1 MKLKYRVIER
11 FRGKYPI
18 ETMCRIF
25 EVSRSGYYA
34 WRKRQG
40 RPAKDQWLVDLI
52 IDCQRRCKQ
61 TYGCRR
67 VRQWLKRR
75 HGKNVNLKAVL
86 RVIRKLD
93 LLSQVRRRKPYQHY
107 QQAVHK
113 YPNLLQRAFAQP
125 FPDRFWVTDITYIP
139 TAKGMVYMCAVLDLC
154 GKMVLAYRIGG
165 DMTSSLVTNTVREAC
180 KKEKVADGLILHSD
194 QGSQYTSQAY
204 FGLSQEYHI
213 QPSMSSPGCPYDN
226 AAMENFFGTL
236 KTECLYRR
244 KFSCRAEV
252 EQAVA
257 EYVQFYNYER
267 IDLKNG
273 LTPFEIRSKAV

>member
-18 ETMCRIF
+18 DSMCHMF

-40 RPAKDQWLVDLI
+40 KPAKDQWLVDLI
-52 IDCQRRCKQ
+52 IDCQQRCKQ

-67 VRQWLKRR
+67 VRRWLKRR
-75 HGKNVNLKAVL
+75 YGKNVNLKAVL
-86 RVIRKLD
+86 RVMRKLD

-113 YPNLLQRAFAQP
+113 YPNLLQRVFAQP

-139 TAKGMVYMCAVLDLC
+139 TAKGMVYMCTVLDLC

-165 DMTSSLVTNTVREAC
+165 DMTSSLVTDTVREAC

-204 FGLSQEYHI
+204 FDLSQEYHI
-213 QPSMSSPGCPYDN
+213 LPSMSSPGCPYDN

>member
-139 TAKGMVYMCAVLDLC
+139 TAKGMVYMCAV
-154 GKMVLAYRIGG
+154 RIY
-165 DMTSSLVTNTVREAC
+165 A
-180 KKEKVADGLILHSD
+180 EKWSWLT
-194 QGSQYTSQAY
+194 GS
-204 FGLSQEYHI
+204 
-213 QPSMSSPGCPYDN
+213 
-226 AAMENFFGTL
+226 AA
-236 KTECLYRR
+236 
-244 KFSCRAEV
+244 
-252 EQAVA
+252 
-257 EYVQFYNYER
+257 
-267 IDLKNG
+267 I
-273 LTPFEIRSKAV
+273 